1 MQELFVDTPEGLSVL
16 CEQLRGQA
24 VLAVDTEF
32 LREKTYYA
40 QLCLLQIAG
49 EDIIACVDPL
59 ALKDHLGPLLDV
71 LYDASITK
79 VMHSARQ
86 DLEIFFDL
94 RGALPRPLFDTQVAA
109 TLLGFGDQLGYAA
122 LVKDF
127 EGVEL
132 DKAHTRTDWS
142 QRPLDEEQV
151 SYAADDVRYLL
162 SIYRKQRSRLED
174 MGRLGWLQKDF
185 DELTDTALYA
195 PPENELWKRVRGTQ
209 KLGRSQL
216 AVLQAL
222 TAWREQQAR
231 RADRPRRWMLKDEVM
246 VDIARRGPATREELE
261 KIRDLEAKTLQRH
274 GDTLL
279 SVIREARQAPES
291 QWPSRPEYRRLEP
304 VQEGVVDLLMA
315 LVRTRGAEKAV
326 SPALLASRAE
336 LEALV
341 TGDRECTV
349 LHGWRNEVVGVELLA
364 LLNGEVA
371 LRVAEGR
378 LVRV

>member
-1 MQELFVDTPEGLSVL
+1 MQELFVDTPEGLAAL
-16 CEQLRGQA
+16 CERLRGEP

-71 LYDASITK
+71 LYDTSITK

-109 TLLGFGDQLGYAA
+109 TLLGFADQVGYAP
-122 LVKDF
+122 LVKDM

-142 QRPLDEEQV
+142 QRPLDDEQV

-162 SIYRKQRSRLED
+162 SIYRKQRARLES
-174 MGRLGWLQKDF
+174 MGRLAWLQKDF
-185 DELTDTALYA
+185 DELTDIALYA
-195 PPENELWKRVRGTQ
+195 PPESELWKRVRGTQ

-222 TAWREQQAR
+222 TEWREREAK
-231 RADRPRRWMLKDEVM
+231 RANRPRRWILKDEVM
-246 VDIARRGPATREELE
+246 VDIARRGPQSREELE

-274 GDTLL
+274 GDALL
-279 SVIREARQAPES
+279 GVIREAKESPES

-304 VQEGVVDLLMA
+304 AQEGLVDLLMA

-341 TGDRECTV
+341 SGDRDCHV
-349 LHGWRNEVVGVELLA
+349 LHGWRSEVVGAELLA
-364 LLNGEVA
+364 VLNGEVA
-371 LRVAEGR
+371 VRVVDGR
-378 LVRV
+378 LV